1 MNFDKSR
8 AYSAIN
14 AEEVKIGSKGY
25 FADTVGTLKEAV
37 RGEDNVM
44 FGEIKEILSNFTPYR
59 FGIKNE
65 DEYAFFYLVEEP
77 QERR

>member
-25 FADTVGTLKEAV
+25 FADTVGTLKEV
-37 RGEDNVM
+37 VQDEDNVM
-44 FGEIKEILSNFTPYR
+44 FGEIKEILSNSALYR
-59 FGIKNE
+59 FGIK
-65 DEYAFFYLVEEP
+65 DEYEYALFYLVEEP